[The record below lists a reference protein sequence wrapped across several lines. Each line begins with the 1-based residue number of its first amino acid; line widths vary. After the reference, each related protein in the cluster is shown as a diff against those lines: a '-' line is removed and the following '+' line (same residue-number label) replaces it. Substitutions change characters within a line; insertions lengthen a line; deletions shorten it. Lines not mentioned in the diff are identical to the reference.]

1 MRLMAF
7 GHSYSIMT
15 NPPPLNE
22 VKGKAPCTCRGCL
35 PYLCVMA
42 LSFLMVFFTA
52 AVITY
57 VMPKKFESTLV
68 YQLRPSTR
76 VGFSLSQPHSPQHF
90 ATEFEVIRA
99 SLTLKPVVQKLNL
112 TTRWNMTEEDAV
124 ALLRGTVVSQN
135 IKGTDLVEIRVRHTD
150 AEEARDIAREVF
162 LSYKTRREDKE
173 RELMELGLKELEKAI
188 QDQTDLVEDKRK
200 LREQLKEDAPQQQ
213 IQELQEELAT
223 QQEML
228 DRMSEK
234 LTMDRIN
241 YQQSM
246 ESVILHEEPIVAR
259 IPCSPNVKL
268 NLSLGAAAGV
278 LLGLFISL
286 LMRLFQGR
294 CKCRTT

>member
-1 MRLMAF
+1 M
-7 GHSYSIMT
+7 
-15 NPPPLNE
+15 
-22 VKGKAPCTCRGCL
+22 
-35 PYLCVMA
+35 
-42 LSFLMVFFTA
+42 
-52 AVITY
+52 
-57 VMPKKFESTLV
+57 
-68 YQLRPSTR
+68 
-76 VGFSLSQPHSPQHF
+76 
-90 ATEFEVIRA
+90 
-99 SLTLKPVVQKLNL
+99 
-112 TTRWNMTEEDAV
+112 
-124 ALLRGTVVSQN
+124 
-135 IKGTDLVEIRVRHTD
+135 VEIRVRHTD

-241 YQQSM
+241 YQHSM
-246 ESVILHEEPIVAR
+246 ESVILHEEPIIAR

-294 CKCRTT
+294 CKCRTA